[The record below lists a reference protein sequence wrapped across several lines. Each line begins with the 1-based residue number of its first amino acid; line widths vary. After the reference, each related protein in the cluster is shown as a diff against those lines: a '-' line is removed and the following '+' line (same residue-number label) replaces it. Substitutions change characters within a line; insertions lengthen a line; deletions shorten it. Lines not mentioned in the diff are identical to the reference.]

1 MTSTLIYQTL
11 TNVFSEYMSDY
22 TPENPQPTSE
32 SNGRGLEDH
41 EKWIIALAII
51 GWVAFVAY
59 MVGTMIF

>member
-1 MTSTLIYQTL
+1 
-11 TNVFSEYMSDY
+11 MSDY